1 MNVSIK
7 DYLKMKGIEGDII
20 LYRDNSHK
28 KEKMCEYLAKNIS
41 TDKTIAFYS
50 GGAFGLYMAK
60 AFPNNTLKHCGKASS
75 EYKEQI
81 DQLDNIE
88 IVPCLNNAA
97 ARTLAEQNDW
107 FFIDQFNEPLI
118 KEYYKQ
124 HFTDILAEL
133 NDKHIDAFVDCGHS
147 CATIA
152 SFVESDLVDWAFVLG
167 ITNKNGR
174 RKYHYLDAHKEQVEQ
189 VWTGYFNTEEIQN
202 ENESLGNI
210 FEATRSISAAMQWLV
225 MNPNKT
231 VLVYVGDKI

>member
-7 DYLKMKGIEGDII
+7 DYLKIKGIEGDII

-60 AFPNNTLKHCGKASS
+60 AFPNNQIKHCGKVSS

-81 DQLDNIE
+81 DKLTNIE
-88 IVPCLNNAA
+88 IVPCRDNAA

-124 HFTDILAEL
+124 HLADILEEL
-133 NDKHIDAFVDCGHS
+133 GNKHIDAFVDCGHS

-152 SFVESDLVDWAFVLG
+152 GFIESGLVDWKFVLG
-167 ITNKNGR
+167 TASRDGR
-174 RKYHYLDAHKEQVEQ
+174 KRCHYLDAYREQVGQ
-189 VWTGYFNTEEIQN
+189 MWTGYFNTKEIEEH
-202 ENESLGNI
+202 NESLGNI
-210 FEATRSISAAMQWLV
+210 FEATRSISAAMKWLE

-231 VLVYVGDKI
+231 VLVYVGDKY